1 MNLFPKYG
9 TNSVRRQRMIEIKPM
24 NDSVIS
30 LNSAYAEQNEAALI
44 KRLVNRDMQ
53 AFERLYE
60 EYRKKLSHFIAN
72 LVNKPQLVEEVF
84 NDTMMVV
91 WQKIGDFAGASK
103 LSTWIFAIAYRKAIR
118 ARSKIDEPVSDYAFA
133 HNLQDNDT
141 EDAFNKSRLR
151 QLLNKAMETLSFE
164 HRTVINLTYFEGL
177 HYCDIAE
184 IMGCPIDTVKTRM
197 FYARRQLRKSLGGD
211 IADWL

>member
-1 MNLFPKYG
+1 
-9 TNSVRRQRMIEIKPM
+9 M
-24 NDSVIS
+24 NDIAIS
-30 LNSAYAEQNEAALI
+30 PNSATAEHSEAELI

-53 AFERLYE
+53 AFEDLYE

-72 LVNKPQLVEEVF
+72 MVSKPQVVEEVF

-118 ARSKIDEPVSDYAFA
+118 ARSKMDEPLPDQAASKNLEENITEEAFE
-133 HNLQDNDT
+133 QG
-141 EDAFNKSRLR
+141 RLR
-151 QLLNKAMETLSFE
+151 QLLNNAMDTLSYE
-164 HRTVINLTYFEGL
+164 HRTVVSLTYFEGL
-177 HYCDIAE
+177 HYSDIAV
-184 IMGCPIDTVKTRM
+184 IMECPVDTVKTRM
-197 FYARRQLRKSLGGD
+197 FHARRQLKRKLGGD